1 MQKMSRKRARVVIT
15 LGSLESVEDGS
26 GNADHSPFAMAFLDA
41 LNANNDVLDS
51 TKLFN
56 TTRRPVMVNANQ
68 TPQYSDVRRAGH
80 YSGDFLFVRRR

>member
-15 LGSLESVEDGS
+15 SGSLESVEDGS

-68 TPQYSDVRRAGH
+68 RLRYSDVRRAGH
-80 YSGDFLFVRRR
+80 DGGDFLFVRRR

>member
-15 LGSLESVEDGS
+15 SGGLKSAEDSS
-26 GNADHSPFAMAFLDA
+26 GKADHSPFAMAFLDA

-56 TTRRPVMVNANQ
+56 TIRRPVMVNANQ

-80 YSGDFLFVRRR
+80 YGGDFLFVRRR

>member
-1 MQKMSRKRARVVIT
+1 MQKMSRKRAHVVIT

-26 GNADHSPFAMAFLDA
+26 GNADHSPFATAFLDA

-56 TTRRPVMVNANQ
+56 TIRHPVMVNINQ

-80 YSGDFLFVRRR
+80 NGGDFLFVRRR

>member
-15 LGSLESVEDGS
+15 SGGLESAEDGS
-26 GNADHSPFAMAFLDA
+26 GNADHSPFTMALLDA

-68 TPQYSDVRRAGH
+68 RLRYSDVRRAGH
-80 YSGDFLFVRRR
+80 DGGDFLFVRRR